1 MKKKKFELIV
11 VIAMMLTLI
20 INTTCVSANDK
31 TNDDYSIPQKIIDI
45 ANGSDEIYGEG
56 VPIEHIDP
64 NKPQP
69 KFTSGGIDHTHQY
82 IVASALVILS
92 NDQGTSVLNN
102 ADYADTLMLSTDWL
116 DKLGNETDY
125 GTFSGHFYDPD
136 TEKNWL
142 GQTSPTAKTRAASYF
157 NKAVEAYTQGQI
169 ESAMV
174 YIGRGSHYVS
184 DLNEPHHAS
193 NLTAINSNHTA
204 FETYVDE
211 HRNEYKISG
220 NTLSEGIYTD
230 ATSMEINSLLKNA
243 AKQAKNIVGEA
254 QNESTY
260 SSAGDKCV
268 KNAVVTVVQYFYK
281 FGTTVGIY

>member
-11 VIAMMLTLI
+11 VIAMMVTLI

-102 ADYADTLMLSTDWL
+102 ADYADTLMLSTDWP
-116 DKLGNETDY
+116 DK
-125 GTFSGHFYDPD
+125 
-136 TEKNWL
+136 
-142 GQTSPTAKTRAASYF
+142 
-157 NKAVEAYTQGQI
+157 
-169 ESAMV
+169 
-174 YIGRGSHYVS
+174 
-184 DLNEPHHAS
+184 
-193 NLTAINSNHTA
+193 
-204 FETYVDE
+204 
-211 HRNEYKISG
+211 
-220 NTLSEGIYTD
+220 
-230 ATSMEINSLLKNA
+230 
-243 AKQAKNIVGEA
+243 
-254 QNESTY
+254 
-260 SSAGDKCV
+260 
-268 KNAVVTVVQYFYK
+268 
-281 FGTTVGIY
+281 